1 MVNLQFITHNEAQTE
16 ALGAIIAKY
25 ATTPGFILLQGALAA
40 GKTTFTR
47 YLANALQISA
57 VVNSPTF
64 VIMNEYVIPKQSFKL
79 IHMDA
84 YRLNNDEDL
93 EMYEE
98 AFNNNLN
105 IIEWYENVLQIID
118 FNNALILQ
126 WKIIDDTIR
135 VINLSGKGLLAT
147 QVIKFLQ
154 DNDLNVKC

>member
-25 ATTPGFILLQGALAA
+25 ARPGFILLQGALAV

-47 YLANALQISA
+47 YLANSLQISA

-126 WKIIDDTIR
+126 WKIIDDTTR
-135 VINLSGKGLLAT
+135 EINLSGKGLLAT

>member
-16 ALGAIIAKY
+16 ALGAVIAKY
-25 ATTPGFILLQGALAA
+25 VGPGFILLQGTLGT

-47 YLANALQISA
+47 YLANALQISE

-84 YRLNNDEDL
+84 YRLNNNEDL

-126 WKIIDDTIR
+126 WNIIDDTTR

-154 DNDLNVKC
+154 DNDLNAKC